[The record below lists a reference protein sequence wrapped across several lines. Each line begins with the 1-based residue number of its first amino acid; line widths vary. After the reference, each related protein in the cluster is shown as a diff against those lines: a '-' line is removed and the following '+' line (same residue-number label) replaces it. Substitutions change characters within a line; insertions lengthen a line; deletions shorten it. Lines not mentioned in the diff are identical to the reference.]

1 MGLHEV
7 QEYRFGTQ
15 TWSFVEVSGI
25 MPEPRWG
32 HTAFVKDSVMYILG
46 GKDKVSQFSDIF
58 AFSFGNNKSRPHQK
72 FPKLSFF

>member
-46 GKDKVSQFSDIF
+46 GKNVYNFVLDEFYKCSLGKSFEF
-58 AFSFGNNKSRPHQK
+58 AH
-72 FPKLSFF
+72 LSLF